1 MPRIHLMAGDAHPV
15 LEPSFMEELS
25 IGGLLDESSRLEE
38 SVIIRRVEAMISSML
53 GSHPDADVLVPL
65 ALLEVATDEK
75 HRAALEAVVDDAR
88 RFREYV
94 FGMVSAVVPPEA
106 PDELPLDDE
115 AQRPVSPGH
124 RRRICNQVSARLD
137 ESSEELGRVPRAE
150 VRKAYLQLAKHYHPD
165 KGGDQ
170 DMFVT
175 LQTAYELLR
184 TDSQGSNAV

>member
-1 MPRIHLMAGDAHPV
+1 MAGEPHPV
-15 LEPSFMEELS
+15 LDSSLIDEMS
-25 IGGLLDESSRLEE
+25 IGGLLDESVRLEE
-38 SVIIRRVEAMISSML
+38 SVLIRRVEGMIASML
-53 GSHPDADVLVPL
+53 GRHPDADVLVPL
-65 ALLEVATDEK
+65 ALLEVATDEN
-75 HRAALEAVVDDAR
+75 HRSALEAVVDDPHC
-88 RFREYV
+88 FREYV

-106 PDELPLDDE
+106 PDEVALDDE
-115 AQRPVSPGH
+115 AQRPCSPGH

-165 KGGDQ
+165 KGGDK

-175 LQTAYELLR
+175 LQTAYEMLQR